1 MTLVRAAVAAVVA
14 LGVLFASLAAEA
26 QQPAPPVIGYL
37 SSRSPGD
44 STHIVAAFRQG
55 LKDSG
60 FVEGQNVAIEYR
72 FAEGRSDRLPSLT
85 GELVR
90 RPVNVIVATGGTS
103 SSVAAK
109 PLVPPTI
116 PMVFAMGG
124 DPVRLGIVSS
134 LARPGGNVTG
144 VSFLVNGLA
153 AKQLQ
158 LLSELAPKAGVLGF
172 LVNPNDPNFAPDT
185 RDAQDAA
192 EALGHKLVLVKAGIG
207 GDFEPAFKALA
218 QQRAGAL
225 LVQVGPFFADQR
237 TSIAALAARHR
248 LPAVYG
254 LREFVDAGGLMSYG
268 TSITAAN
275 RQLGLYTGR
284 VLQGTKPA
292 DLPVIQ
298 STTFEIVINL
308 KTAKA
313 LGLTI
318 PESFLLRADEVIR

>member
-1 MTLVRAAVAAVVA
+1 MITARLVLVLA
-14 LGVLFASLAAEA
+14 LLTAPLAAEA
-26 QQPAPPVIGYL
+26 QPAALPVIGYL
-37 SSRSPGD
+37 SSRSSAD
-44 STHIVAAFRQG
+44 SVHIIAAFRQG
-55 LKDSG
+55 LKDAG

-72 FAEGRSDRLPSLT
+72 FAEGHSDRLPSLA

-109 PLVPPTI
+109 PVVPATI

-124 DPVRLGIVSS
+124 DPVRLGIVPS
-134 LARPGGNVTG
+134 LARPGGNITG

-158 LLSELAPKAGVLGF
+158 LVSDLVPNAGLLGF
-172 LVNPNDPNFAPDT
+172 LANPNDPNFAPDA
-185 RDAQDAA
+185 RDAQEAA
-192 EALGHKLVLVKAGIG
+192 DALGYKLAVVKAGTG
-207 GDFEPAFKALA
+207 GDFVAAFRALVE
-218 QQRAGAL
+218 QRVGAL
-225 LVQVGPFFADQR
+225 LVQAEPFFADHR
-237 TSIAALAARHR
+237 TRIAALAAQHR
-248 LPAVYG
+248 LPTVYG

-275 RQLGLYTGR
+275 RQLGLYVAR
-284 VLQGTKPA
+284 IIKGTKPS

-298 STTFEIVINL
+298 SATFELVINL

-318 PESFLLRADEVIR
+318 PPSLLQRADQVIE